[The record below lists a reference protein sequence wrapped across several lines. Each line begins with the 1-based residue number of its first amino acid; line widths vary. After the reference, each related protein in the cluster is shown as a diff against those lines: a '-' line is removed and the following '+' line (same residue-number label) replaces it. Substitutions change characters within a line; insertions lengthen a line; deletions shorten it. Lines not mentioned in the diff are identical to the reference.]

1 VSVETRPLGAPEF
14 LSVTTTVAALAV
26 ALVALRPDSPA
37 AVPFLIAGLFAIGGS
52 LYSLVAILE
61 GAGIQPRRPFR
72 GAQSELSST
81 LFAAVLCMIPGMLLL
96 IGAYIALLIDSFR
109 R

>member
-1 VSVETRPLGAPEF
+1 MDNRTLSAPEF
-14 LSVTTTVAALAV
+14 LAVTSTVAALAV

-37 AVPFLIAGLFAIGGS
+37 VVPFLISGLFAIGGS

-61 GAGIQPRRPFR
+61 DAGIQPRRPFR
-72 GAQSELSST
+72 SPESRLSST

-96 IGAYIALLIDSFR
+96 IGAYIALLIDTFR
-109 R
+109 L